1 MFKSYLKIA
10 LWNIKRHKSHFFI
23 NVMGLDVD
31 MAGFILIT
39 LSGERTLF

>member
-1 MFKSYLKIA
+1 MFKNCLKGA
-10 LWNIKRHKSHFFI
+10 SRNIKRHKSHFFI